1 MTSQKMSTMNQI
13 SNDLIAECKAIIDD
27 HSFLSRDLT
36 DRIGSLPLGIRKTVV
51 DRQPEGECSPLFI
64 ACNQGN
70 IRIIEYLITVCAA
83 SSDQT
88 SYHVSEDGLMG
99 NITPLGNACASGNIL
114 VVQRLLRLGCDVE
127 GPFEDGLTPLQIACR
142 WSNLTVV
149 QELIENGADL
159 RKQSYDGTTC
169 LMNAAQSMPLMS
181 YLLNNGADVNVCNI
195 YNRTAL
201 HCSIERRSFES
212 TCLLLEHGAD
222 PFVQNSDGDDA
233 LQTACIYGEIETAD
247 FLMQHFEYS
256 AERQADAYEL
266 IGSSLIDR
274 FSDRQLTLKYWQ
286 KAHHIRSNGT
296 SYLQKRPQ
304 PPSRFAFRDAFEFT
318 TSEELDEIAADDDAL
333 RMQSMLICDRILGI
347 EHDETLRR
355 LMRWGFEYECNS
367 NSEKCIDL
375 WILALKGRIDKYSI
389 LLCETNETAQTIVR
403 LMTKILE
410 ERDDDADID
419 DLTLF
424 EGALTVFKMLASNV
438 IETSYL
444 LDVQPVHLLQ
454 QQNYDQT
461 IQCLTHL
468 MHVLLSTSFC
478 EDDDELI
485 ENEVREL
492 IQIRCSI
499 NKDTLLHLAVSS
511 SNVLTRGYL
520 RGDNSAPSIFPSLE
534 VTELL
539 IGCGADVN
547 AYNETNC
554 TPLLIASMDSNSD
567 REVVETLLDHG
578 ARYNAI
584 EYFLSVYI

>member
-1 MTSQKMSTMNQI
+1 MSTISQI
-13 SNDLIAECKAIIDD
+13 SNDLIAECKAITDD
-27 HSFLSRDLT
+27 RCFLSRDLT
-36 DRIGSLPLGIRKTVV
+36 DRIGSLPLSIRTTVV

-70 IRIIEYLITVCAA
+70 IRIIEYLITECGA

-88 SYHVSEDGLMG
+88 SYHLCEDGLMR
-99 NITPLGNACASGNIL
+99 NITPLGNACAFGNLLL
-114 VVQRLLRLGCDVE
+114 VKRLLKLGCDVD
-127 GPFEDGLTPLQIACR
+127 GPFEDGFTPLQIACL
-142 WSNLTVV
+142 WNNLPLV
-149 QELIENGADL
+149 QELIENGANL

-169 LMNAAQSMPLMS
+169 LMNAVQSVPVMS
-181 YLLNNGADVNVCNI
+181 YLLNNGADVDVCNI

-201 HCSIERRSFES
+201 HCSIERRNFKS
-212 TCLLLEHGAD
+212 TCLLLQHGAD
-222 PFVQNSDGDDA
+222 PFVQSIDGDDA
-233 LQTACIYGEIETAD
+233 LQTACIYGEIEIAD
-247 FLMQHFEYS
+247 FLMKHFQYS

-266 IGSSLIDR
+266 IGSSLINR
-274 FSDRQLTLKYWQ
+274 FSDRQLALKYWQ
-286 KAHHIRSNGT
+286 KAHLIRSNGI
-296 SYLQKRPQ
+296 SYIQKRPQ
-304 PPSRFAFRDAFEFT
+304 TPSRFAFRDAFEFT
-318 TSEELDEIAADDDAL
+318 TSEELDEIAADDDAS
-333 RMQSMLICDRILGI
+333 RMQSLLICDRILGI
-347 EHDETLRR
+347 DHNETLRR
-355 LMRWGFEYECNS
+355 LMRWGFECECDS
-367 NSEKCIDL
+367 NFEKCIDL

-389 LLCETNETAQTIVR
+389 LRCETNETAQTIVR

-410 ERDDDADID
+410 ERDDDDDANID

-438 IETSYL
+438 IETSHL

-454 QQNYDQT
+454 QKNYDHT

-468 MHVLLSTSFC
+468 IHVLLSTSFC

-485 ENEVREL
+485 ENEVQEL
-492 IQIRCSI
+492 IQQNIRCSI

-520 RGDNSAPSIFPSLE
+520 RGDNSAPLIFPSLE

-567 REVVETLLDHG
+567 REVVETLVDHG